1 MADEEYAEKAW
12 VRYEDIAAL
21 QPSGS
26 SSSDDDGKNIRVLH
40 GSVQSVD
47 TQHRVAS
54 FVARGGG
61 TQTAELHYD
70 FLVAASGLRR
80 AWPVSPRAL
89 RRKPYL
95 SEAAGH
101 IRSVTTGRHGV
112 VVVGGGWYFFSPSL
126 FLLHLDHF
134 RYPYYSIP
142 QPDSN

>member
-12 VRYEDIAAL
+12 VKYEDIAAL
-21 QPSGS
+21 RPS
-26 SSSDDDGKNIRVLH
+26 SSSSGDEDDGKNIRVLH

-47 TQHRVAS
+47 TQQKVAS

-61 TQTAELHYD
+61 TQTAKLHYD
-70 FLVAASGLRR
+70 YLVAASGLRR

-89 RRKPYL
+89 RRKQYL

-101 IRSVTTGRHGV
+101 IRKVTTGRHGV
-112 VVVGGGWYFFSPSL
+112 VVVGGGWCIWATSATPFPG
-126 FLLHLDHF
+126 
-134 RYPYYSIP
+134 